1 MIATTLRS
9 FGLAVVAA
17 FAVATAVLAATVN
30 DVNPGDQ
37 SRWSLDFRARMEQ
50 QAAQPVEVHL
60 TGDWISTVTAVRRGE
75 YDARL
80 QIIDLRFTD
89 DAPKIAPPPSLED
102 LRSRLSRPF
111 WATYRTDG
119 GLMAIH
125 FFRDVSPADCNL
137 LQMIATELQLVR
149 PDSVRPS
156 WTARERDGAGEY
168 VALYVM
174 PQGDRITK
182 RKLKYVYTDVA
193 VGAPA
198 HTIPVVVDE
207 SAVTFALNP
216 NGGVLGIDGT
226 SHMHMD
232 LSLED
237 TKRLAAVTEIH
248 IGSLRTSRAPEL
260 VGSLE
265 SASGVVSMPITTH
278 QPDPAEAR
286 GQADD
291 CLLKGYGTG
300 SLLASVFDNRADET
314 ILPDRLAALFRR
326 RPEAASAAVELLSK
340 KGAQRRLTNALGVAG
355 SPAAVTAL
363 ATLARD
369 PALPENVRV
378 DAILAFV
385 QMQHPTAE
393 AMRVPSSLISDPEL
407 AVQAAARMIS
417 GALARAGR
425 SAHRAEADAI
435 DASMLALYR
444 DSHDPRQ
451 TCELLGALGNSAGP
465 SVVPII
471 KEALRDSRVP
481 VRAAAVRALRA
492 APGSE
497 IDELLATVMSSDG
510 DPAVRADAIF
520 AARFRK
526 PMPTP
531 IADALL
537 HAASAD
543 TVDYVRSDA
552 VALLRQNPTASPHI
566 PQVLASIA
574 ENDKNLGIR
583 RQANQA
589 LTSIG
594 VPLH

>member
-1 MIATTLRS
+1 VTILRS

-17 FAVATAVLAATVN
+17 LAAATAVLAATATA
-30 DVNPGDQ
+30 VNPGDQ
-37 SRWSLDFRARMEQ
+37 SRWSLDFRARLEQ
-50 QAAQPVEVHL
+50 QAAPPVEVHL

-80 QIIDLRFTD
+80 QIVDVRFTG
-89 DAPKIAPPPSLED
+89 DAPESAPAPSLED

-125 FFRDVSPADCNL
+125 FFRDVSPTDCNL

-168 VALYVM
+168 VAVYVV
-174 PQGDRITK
+174 PQADRIIK
-182 RKLKYVYTDVA
+182 RKLKYVYTD
-193 VGAPA
+193 GALGASA
-198 HTIPVVVDE
+198 HTIRVAVDE
-207 SAVTFALNP
+207 SAVTFAVNT
-216 NGGVLGIDGT
+216 NGGVLGIDGR

-237 TKRLAAVTEIH
+237 TKRLAVATEIH
-248 IGSLRTSRAPEL
+248 LSSLRTSRAPEL
-260 VGSLE
+260 IGSLE
-265 SASGVVSMPITTH
+265 SASGVVSMPIITH
-278 QPDPAEAR
+278 QPDPVEVR

-291 CLLKGYGTG
+291 RLLKGYSND
-300 SLLASVFDNRADET
+300 SLLASAFADSADET

-326 RPEAASAAVELLSK
+326 RPETASTAVVLLSK

-355 SPAAVTAL
+355 SPPAVTAL

-369 PALPENVRV
+369 HALPENLRV
-378 DAILAFV
+378 DALTAFI
-385 QMQHPTAE
+385 QMLHPTAE
-393 AMRVPSSLISDPEL
+393 AMRVPASLINDPEL
-407 AVQAAARMIS
+407 AVQAAARMMS

-444 DSHDPRQ
+444 GSHDARE

-465 SVVPII
+465 SVVPVI

-481 VRAAAVRALRA
+481 VRSAAVRALRA

-497 IDELLATVMSSDG
+497 IDELLATVMSSDNA
-510 DPAVRADAIF
+510 PAVRADAIF

-526 PMPTP
+526 PMATP
-531 IADALL
+531 VADALL

-552 VALLRQNPTASPHI
+552 VALLRQNPTASPDI
-566 PQVLASIA
+566 PHVLASIA
-574 ENDKNLGIR
+574 ESDKNPGIR
-583 RQANQA
+583 RQASQA

-594 VPLH
+594 APLH